1 MFCYKCGEN
10 IPDNE
15 QVCPKCGASTQN
27 NINDNQELV
36 VTASVNSR
44 QSDNHQI
51 PRQSTIWMKVV
62 AVLLIIVSIYCIYRG
77 FNCKNEYSNSEYS
90 NINVNAYVGGDAY
103 NYIINGTYF
112 AGYLALGR
120 ACGLASIMLLC
131 TSSIVNSR
139 NSFKELSN
147 TQSHNIQ

>member
-1 MFCYKCGEN
+1 MK
-10 IPDNE
+10 
-15 QVCPKCGASTQN
+15 CPKCGMDYEGS
-27 NINDNQELV
+27 EC
-36 VTASVNSR
+36 
-44 QSDNHQI
+44 
-51 PRQSTIWMKVV
+51 P
-62 AVLLIIVSIYCIYRG
+62 
-77 FNCKNEYSNSEYS
+77 NCKVASFFDKSRAFQTEQEFDAYMTEKEKRDKLKKANHWKTVGIACAFFAVCNILFGYFKVLFYINEDDSLL
-90 NINVNAYVGGDAY
+90 NAYVGGDAY

-112 AGYLALGR
+112 AGYLALGG

>member
-36 VTASVNSR
+36 VTASVNSQ

-51 PRQSTIWMKVV
+51 PRQSTLWMKVV
-62 AVLLIIVSIYCIYRG
+62 AVLLIIV
-77 FNCKNEYSNSEYS
+77 
-90 NINVNAYVGGDAY
+90 
-103 NYIINGTYF
+103 
-112 AGYLALGR
+112 
-120 ACGLASIMLLC
+120 
-131 TSSIVNSR
+131 
-139 NSFKELSN
+139 
-147 TQSHNIQ
+147 